1 MKIILYSQKITSEN
15 SNYIQLC
22 INELLKYKTRLF
34 VLESLYNDSKKKIN
48 FPNKIHII
56 KQIAKVHKIDFLI
69 CFGGDGTML
78 KAAHLVGKL
87 NIPIT
92 GINTGRLGFLA
103 NIPKQ
108 NITDLITSIYEKKF
122 HISPRSLIKV
132 FTKPKLKKNIFQFAL
147 NEVSIS
153 EKNHLSMI
161 SINTYINNEF
171 LNTYWGDGLIVST
184 PTGSTAHSLSCG
196 GPIVM
201 PDSNNFIITPISSHN
216 LNVRPLVFSDDN
228 IIQVHLDQR
237 FKSFNLSIDGQTE
250 RITNK
255 HIVFIQKESF
265 KINFLITEKSNYFDT
280 LRNKLLWGLDKRN
293 TERDL

>member
-1 MKIILYSQKITSEN
+1 MRIILYTQQITSES
-15 SNYIQLC
+15 SNYIKIC
-22 INELLKYKTRLF
+22 IEEILKYNSKLF
-34 VLESLYNDSKKKIN
+34 VLEKVYEKIKNHILFPKQTTVLKKISKAN
-48 FPNKIHII
+48 N
-56 KQIAKVHKIDFLI
+56 IDFLI

-78 KAAHLVGKL
+78 KAAHLIGKL

-108 NITDLITSIYEKKF
+108 NISDLVSDLYNKKF
-122 HISPRSLIKV
+122 QISTRSLIHV
-132 FTKPKLKKNIFQFAL
+132 STKPKLKKNLFQFAL

-161 SINTYINNEF
+161 SINTYVNNKF

-216 LNVRPLVFSDDN
+216 LNVRPLILSDEN
-228 IIQVHLDQR
+228 SIQIHLDQR

-250 RITNK
+250 K
-255 HIVFIQKESF
+255 
-265 KINFLITEKSNYFDT
+265 LIS
-280 LRNKLLWGLDKRN
+280 
-293 TERDL
+293 

>member
-1 MKIILYSQKITSEN
+1 MRIVLFSQKITIEN
-15 SNYIQLC
+15 ANYINLF
-22 INELLKYKTRLF
+22 IAELLNYKVELF
-34 VLESLYNDSKKKIN
+34 VLESLYKYANTKIYFPKNINVINKISKK
-48 FPNKIHII
+48 NKIE
-56 KQIAKVHKIDFLI
+56 FLI

-78 KAAHLVGKL
+78 KAVHLIGKL

-103 NIPKQ
+103 NIPKK
-108 NITDLITSIYEKKF
+108 NIKDLIIALYKKKF
-122 HISPRSLIKV
+122 HISARTLIQV
-132 FTKPKLKKNIFQFAL
+132 STSPKLKKGLLNFAL

-161 SINTYINNEF
+161 SINTYVNNEF

-216 LNVRPLVFSDDN
+216 LNVRPLVLSDNNVIKID
-228 IIQVHLDQR
+228 LDQR
-237 FKSFNLSIDGQTE
+237 FKSFNLSVDGETQT
-250 RITNK
+250 ITNK
-255 HIVFIQKESF
+255 HVVFIKQASF
-265 KINFLITEKSNYFDT
+265 KINFLITEKNNYFDT

-293 TERDL
+293 NEQRL

>member
-1 MKIILYSQKITSEN
+1 MRVILYSQKITTET
-15 SNYIQLC
+15 SNYIQIC
-22 INELLKYKTRLF
+22 IDELLNYNATLF
-34 VLESLYNDSKKKIN
+34 VLEKLYKKYGNKIN
-48 FPNKIHII
+48 FPKKINVLKKIS
-56 KQIAKVHKIDFLI
+56 KLNKIDFLI

-78 KAAHLVGKL
+78 KAAHLIGKL
-87 NIPIT
+87 NIAIT
-92 GINTGRLGFLA
+92 GVNTGRLGFLA

-108 NITDLITSIYEKKF
+108 NISDLVNALHKKKF
-122 HISPRSLIKV
+122 HISPRSIIKV
-132 FTKPKLKKNIFQFAL
+132 STAPKLKKKLFQFAL
-147 NEVSIS
+147 NEISIS

-161 SINTYINNEF
+161 SINTYINNVF

-216 LNVRPLVFSDDN
+216 LNVRPLILSDDN
-228 IIQVHLDQR
+228 TIQIHLDQR
-237 FKSFNLSIDGQTE
+237 FKSFNLSIDGQAE

-255 HIVFIQKESF
+255 HVILIKKESF
-265 KINFLITEKSNYFDT
+265 KINFLITEKNNYFDT

-293 TERDL
+293 NE

>member
-1 MKIILYSQKITSEN
+1 MRVLLYSQKITTDT
-15 SNYIQLC
+15 SNYIQIC
-22 INELLKYKTRLF
+22 IDEFLNYNATLF
-34 VLESLYNDSKKKIN
+34 VLESLYEKSKKKIN
-48 FPNKIHII
+48 FPKKINVLKKIS
-56 KQIAKVHKIDFLI
+56 KVNRIDYLI

-78 KAAHLVGKL
+78 KAAHLIGKL

-108 NITDLITSIYEKKF
+108 NISDLINALYEKKF
-122 HISPRSLIKV
+122 HISARSIINV
-132 FTKPKLKKNIFQFAL
+132 STAPKLKRTLFQFAL

-161 SINTYINNEF
+161 SIKTYVNNEF

-216 LNVRPLVFSDDN
+216 LNVRPLVLSDN
-228 IIQVHLDQR
+228 NTIQIHLDQR

-250 RITNK
+250 RITNQ
-255 HIVFIQKESF
+255 HIVFIQKENF
-265 KINFLITEKSNYFDT
+265 KINFLITEKNNYFDT

-293 TERDL
+293 NVQGL

>member
-1 MKIILYSQKITSEN
+1 MRIILYTQQITTES
-15 SNYIQLC
+15 SNYIKIC
-22 INELLKYKTRLF
+22 IEEILKYNSKLF
-34 VLESLYNDSKKKIN
+34 VLEKVYEKIKNHILFPKQTTVLKKISKAN
-48 FPNKIHII
+48 N
-56 KQIAKVHKIDFLI
+56 IDFLI

-78 KAAHLVGKL
+78 KAAHLIGKL

-108 NITDLITSIYEKKF
+108 NISDLVSDLYNKKF
-122 HISPRSLIKV
+122 QISTRSLIHV
-132 FTKPKLKKNIFQFAL
+132 STKPKLKKNLFQFAL

-161 SINTYINNEF
+161 SINTYVNNKF

-201 PDSNNFIITPISSHN
+201 PDSNNFIITPISAHN
-216 LNVRPLVFSDDN
+216 LNVRPLILSDKN
-228 IIQVHLDQR
+228 SIQIHLDQR

-255 HIVFIQKESF
+255 HIVCIQKEKF
-265 KINFLITEKSNYFDT
+265 KINFIITKKNNYFDT

-293 TERDL
+293 NE

>member
-1 MKIILYSQKITSEN
+1 MRVILYSQEITTET
-15 SNYIQLC
+15 SNYIQIC
-22 INELLKYKTRLF
+22 INELLNYNATLF
-34 VLESLYNDSKKKIN
+34 VLENLYENSRHKIN
-48 FPNKIHII
+48 FPEKINVL
-56 KQIAKVHKIDFLI
+56 KKFSKVNKIDFLI

-78 KAAHLVGKL
+78 KAAHLIGKL

-108 NITDLITSIYEKKF
+108 NISDLVNSLYEKKF
-122 HISPRSLIKV
+122 HVSPRSIIKV
-132 FTKPKLKKNIFQFAL
+132 STVPKLKKKLFQFAL
-147 NEVSIS
+147 NEISIS

-161 SINTYINNEF
+161 SINTYVNNEF

-216 LNVRPLVFSDDN
+216 LNVRPLILSDDN
-228 IIQVHLDQR
+228 TIRIHLDQR

-250 RITNK
+250 TITNK
-255 HIVFIQKESF
+255 HIVLIEKESF

-293 TERDL
+293 NEQDL

>member
-1 MKIILYSQKITSEN
+1 MRVILYSQKSTIET
-15 SNYIQLC
+15 SNYIQIC
-22 INELLKYKTRLF
+22 INELLRYNTTLF
-34 VLESLYNDSKKKIN
+34 VLDNLFKKTR
-48 FPNKIHII
+48 NKITYPKTINVLR
-56 KQIAKVHKIDFLI
+56 KVTKVNKIDFLI

-78 KAAHLVGKL
+78 KAAHLIGAL

-108 NITDLITSIYEKKF
+108 NISNLITSLYKNKF
-122 HISPRSLIKV
+122 HISPRSIIKV
-132 FTKPKLKKNIFQFAL
+132 STTPKLKKKLFKFAL
-147 NEVSIS
+147 NEVTVSGQ
-153 EKNHLSMI
+153 NHLSMI
-161 SINTYINNEF
+161 SINTYVNKEF

-216 LNVRPLVFSDDN
+216 LNVRPLILSDSN
-228 IIQVHLDQR
+228 QIQIHLDKR
-237 FKSFNLSIDGQTE
+237 FKSFDLSIDGQTE
-250 RITNK
+250 KITNK
-255 HIVFIQKESF
+255 HVVHIQKENF
-265 KINFLITEKSNYFDT
+265 KINLLVTEKNNYFDT

-293 TERDL
+293 IEPGL

>member
-1 MKIILYSQKITSEN
+1 MRIILYSQKITIKN
-15 SNYIQLC
+15 SNYIRIC
-22 INELLKYKTRLF
+22 IDELLKYNTKLF
-34 VLESLYNDSKKKIN
+34 VLQSLYEQSRYKIN
-48 FPNKIHII
+48 FPKKITVLKKIS
-56 KQIAKVHKIDFLI
+56 KVNKIDFLI
-69 CFGGDGTML
+69 SFGGDGTML
-78 KAAHLVGKL
+78 KAAHLIGKL

-108 NITDLITSIYEKKF
+108 NISNLINALYEKKF
-122 HISPRSLIKV
+122 HISPRSVIKIS
-132 FTKPKLKKNIFQFAL
+132 TAPNLNKELFQFAL

-153 EKNHLSMI
+153 AKNHLSMI
-161 SINTYINNEF
+161 SINTYVNNEF

-216 LNVRPLVFSDDN
+216 LNVRPLILSDN
-228 IIQVHLDQR
+228 NKIQIHLDQR
-237 FKSFNLSIDGQTE
+237 FKSFNLSIDGQTKK
-250 RITNK
+250 ITNK
-255 HIVFIQKESF
+255 HIIFIQKERF
-265 KINFLITEKSNYFDT
+265 KINFLITKQNNYFDT

-293 TERDL
+293 ND